1 MELVFSASNQFYE
14 HNNFGWRKVLGK
26 QCNQVNS
33 QCDGALARGRAM
45 LLDSVVRK
53 GHLEEVHLITALC
66 HIFFRQ

>member
-1 MELVFSASNQFYE
+1 MVPILMELVFSASNQFYE

-26 QCNQVNS
+26 QCNQVNR

-53 GHLEEVHLITALC
+53 VTLRRFIL
-66 HIFFRQ
+66 